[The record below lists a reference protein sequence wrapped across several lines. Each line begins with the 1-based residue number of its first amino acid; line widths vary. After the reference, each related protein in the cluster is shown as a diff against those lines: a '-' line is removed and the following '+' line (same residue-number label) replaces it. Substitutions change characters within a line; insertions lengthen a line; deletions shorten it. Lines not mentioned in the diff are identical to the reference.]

1 MMTEKVLIVDD
12 EPDIRELLEITL
24 GRMSLATE
32 SAADLT
38 SARRLLS
45 TEKFSLCL
53 TDMRLPDGDG
63 IELVKYIQTECKQMP
78 VAMITAHGS
87 TETAIKALKAGAFDF
102 VSKPVDLQK
111 LRDLINAALR
121 LTHKKPL
128 QGSSDAA
135 STAPSGTSITGQSAA
150 IKQLREQIYKLAR
163 SQAPIYISG
172 ESGCG
177 KELAARAIHQQSAK
191 SDAPFH
197 KIWWRANCSA
207 T

>member
-1 MMTEKVLIVDD
+1 
-12 EPDIRELLEITL
+12 
-24 GRMSLATE
+24 MSLATE

-102 VSKPVDLQK
+102 VSKPVALQT

-128 QGSSDAA
+128 QESSDAA

-172 ESGCG
+172 DSGCG